1 MRPNFVL
8 GISFIM
14 GLAFTL
20 VPNIGMAASAP
31 LYTGDNVLACANF
44 NDGTGSSD
52 MTLILQLD
60 ADGKMLVDEGA
71 PVKFIVPQSDI
82 ANFQKQD
89 FDDSAWQDGKS
100 GVGFADSDDNTEV
113 PSGISTIYTRY
124 HFKVADATAVKKLVL
139 RADYDDDYVAWLN
152 GVEIARSP
160 GMATGGSKE
169 GDVPPWNYS
178 AAGGT
183 LQVSNHEAS
192 KANPPAWQQEVVVDF
207 QAMTATSVRPAGKLA
222 TTWSEIK
229 SKS

>member
-8 GISFIM
+8 GISLIM
-14 GLAFTL
+14 GLAFML
-20 VPNIGMAASAP
+20 VPNIGMTASAP
-31 LYTGDNVLACANF
+31 LYSSDNVLACANF

-52 MTLILQLD
+52 MTLIVQLD
-60 ADGKMLVDEGA
+60 ADGKMLVDEESA
-71 PVKFIVPQSDI
+71 VKFIVPQADI
-82 ANFQKQD
+82 ANFQKKD

-100 GVGFADSDDNTEV
+100 GVGFVDGDDNTEV
-113 PSGISTIYTRY
+113 PSGISIIYTRY
-124 HFKVADATAVKKLVL
+124 HFKVADAAAVKKLVL

-169 GDVPPWNYS
+169 GDIPPWNYS
-178 AAGGT
+178 AAGGK
-183 LQVSNHEAS
+183 VSNHEAS

-207 QAMTATSVRPAGKLA
+207 QAIIGTSVKPVGKLA

>member
-1 MRPNFVL
+1 MRPTFVL
-8 GISFIM
+8 GISLIM
-14 GLAFTL
+14 GLAFML
-20 VPNIGMAASAP
+20 VPNIGMTASAP
-31 LYTGDNVLACANF
+31 LYSGDNVLACANY
-44 NDGTGSSD
+44 NDGSGSSD
-52 MTLILQLD
+52 MTLIVQLD

-71 PVKFIVPQSDI
+71 PVKFIVPPADI

-89 FDDSAWQDGKS
+89 FDDSAWQEGNA

-113 PSGISTIYTRY
+113 PSGIAVIYTRY
-124 HFKVADATAVKKLVL
+124 HFKVSDAAAVKKLVL

-192 KANPPAWQQEVVVDF
+192 KTDPPAWQQEVVVDF
-207 QAMTATSVRPAGKLA
+207 QAMTATSVRTAGKLA